1 MPERRPDPK
10 LHDCKLTDPF
20 DKLAMNG
27 YIMIRA

>member
-1 MPERRPDPK
+1 MPESRTGRS
-10 LHDCKLTDPF
+10 LQNYKLTDPF